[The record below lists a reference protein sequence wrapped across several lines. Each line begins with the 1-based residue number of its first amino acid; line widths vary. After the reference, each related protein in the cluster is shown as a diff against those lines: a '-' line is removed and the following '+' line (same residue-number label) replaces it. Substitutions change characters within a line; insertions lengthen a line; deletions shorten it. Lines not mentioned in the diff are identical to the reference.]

1 MTYTRA
7 VLAVL
12 LILWWVAAGH
22 VWAQSSGDPPPSA
35 ALTVSCVG
43 LVCTLDAS
51 ASSDNGPLTYT
62 WDCGVGPNCSPSGPA
77 VRTQTYPHAGPR
89 TVTVTVRDTA
99 GQTNLTAA
107 TFIVGAPTST
117 PTQPP
122 IVTSTATSTETPTET
137 LTSTPTA
144 TATSTETPTS
154 TLTPIPTAT
163 STSTP
168 AECPGQYV
176 GVTVAEN
183 TLSIVCV
190 KGTGTPWP
198 DSLLIPGWRVAP

>member
-7 VLAVL
+7 LVCVL
-12 LILWWVAAGH
+12 LIGWSMLAGS
-22 VWAQSSGDPPPSA
+22 VLAQSSGDPPPAA

-77 VRTQTYPHAGPR
+77 VRTQSYPHAGPR

-99 GQTNLTAA
+99 GQSSMTAQTFVVGVPTA
-107 TFIVGAPTST
+107 TPTLKPTSTVTVTPLPTETSMPTLEPTST
-117 PTQPP
+117 PIP
-122 IVTSTATSTETPTET
+122 TETP
-137 LTSTPTA
+137 S
-144 TATSTETPTS
+144 
-154 TLTPIPTAT
+154 PTAT

-168 AECPGQYV
+168 SECPGTYV

-198 DSLLIPGWRVAP
+198 DSLLIPAWRVEP